1 MTSPPL
7 ITSRPVE
14 TENRFAQ
21 HPLWRRELLPD
32 PRGIVG
38 FALVA
43 GVLFF
48 HLTLAAE
55 PRNYLWSENPV
66 LEVLAHAWLIFS
78 PPLAVYLG
86 LRNLLVV
93 RDSILPVFSV
103 PLGAF
108 LSVITGVSLLAALI
122 LG

>member
-1 MTSPPL
+1 MNLNP
-7 ITSRPVE
+7 
-14 TENRFAQ
+14 FAH
-21 HPLWRRELLPD
+21 HPFWRKEIVPD

-48 HLTLAAE
+48 HLTLSMD
-55 PRNYLWSENPV
+55 RRSYLFSENLA
-66 LEVLAHAWLIFS
+66 LEILAHAWLILS

-93 RDSILPVFSV
+93 RDSLLPVLTV
-103 PLGAF
+103 PMGAF
-108 LSVITGVSLLAALI
+108 LSFVTGLSLIASLFF
-122 LG
+122 G